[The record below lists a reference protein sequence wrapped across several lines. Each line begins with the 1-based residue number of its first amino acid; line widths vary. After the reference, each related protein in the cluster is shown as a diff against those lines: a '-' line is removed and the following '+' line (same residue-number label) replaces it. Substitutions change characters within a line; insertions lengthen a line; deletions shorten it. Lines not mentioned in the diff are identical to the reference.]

1 MNLYDIGYGVG
12 VGVLSPY
19 WLIRPKARRKVL
31 RAFRE
36 RMGRVTP
43 RDGDNPAIMIHA
55 VSLGEVNATRAL
67 VAILQRERPD
77 LRFIISTTTDTG
89 FDRARELYGSSP
101 ATHIV
106 RYPLDFSVSV
116 NRLLDAMRPS
126 VVVLMEGEL
135 WPNFLRECGWR
146 DIPVILVNGRV
157 TTSAFRSYKRIR
169 PIVASMLE
177 GLRGICVQ
185 GQTYADRFLELG
197 APPGRVL
204 ITGTMKF
211 DTAPVGQGVSGALP
225 LAESVGL
232 RVGQER
238 IWVCGSTGPGEE
250 EAILVIYREL
260 LMKFPRL
267 RLVLVPRH
275 PERFDEVAG
284 LIQQARFRVVRRSER
299 NRTIDPNIAIPPV
312 VLGDTMGELRIFY
325 SIADIVFVG
334 RTLVDLGP
342 RQRGSDMIEPAALS
356 KPVIVGPWTDNFAEA
371 VKIFLAA
378 DAMRVATDPESLA
391 GQVADLLSHPKQ
403 AEQMGRRA
411 ATIVQ
416 VERGAT
422 ERNAEV
428 ILGELNLV
436 APPQSGE
443 GRPVRAPFPTLGN
456 S

>member
-1 MNLYDIGYGVG
+1 M
-12 VGVLSPY
+12 
-19 WLIRPKARRKVL
+19 
-31 RAFRE
+31 
-36 RMGRVTP
+36 
-43 RDGDNPAIMIHA
+43 
-55 VSLGEVNATRAL
+55 
-67 VAILQRERPD
+67 
-77 LRFIISTTTDTG
+77 
-89 FDRARELYGSSP
+89 
-101 ATHIV
+101 HIV

-126 VVVLMEGEL
+126 LVVLMEGEL

-146 DIPVILVNGRV
+146 EIPVILVNGRV
-157 TTSAFRSYKRIR
+157 TTSAFRNYKRIK
-169 PIVASMLE
+169 PIVTAMLE

-185 GQTYADRFLELG
+185 GQTYADRFIELG

-204 ITGTMKF
+204 VTGTMKF

-250 EAILVIYREL
+250 QAILAVYREL
-260 LMKFPRL
+260 LMRFPRL

-275 PERFDEVAG
+275 PERFDEVAR
-284 LIQQARFRVVRRSER
+284 LIEEARFRVVRRSER
-299 NRTIDPNIAIPPV
+299 NRMLDPNIAIPPV
-312 VLGDTMGELRIFY
+312 VLGDTMGELRVFY

-356 KPVIVGPWTDNFAEA
+356 KPVIIGPWTDNFAEA
-371 VKIFLAA
+371 VNIFLAA

-391 GQVADLLSHPKQ
+391 GQVAELLANPKQ

-436 APPQSGE
+436 APPQSAA
-443 GRPVRAPFPTLGN
+443 GRPIRAPFPTLEG
-456 S
+456 

>member
-1 MNLYDIGYGVG
+1 MNLYDIGYGLG
-12 VGVLSPY
+12 VGVSAPY

-36 RMGRVTP
+36 RMGRVPP
-43 RDGDNPAIMIHA
+43 REGDNPAVLIHA
-55 VSLGEVNATRAL
+55 VSLGEMNATRAL

-77 LRFIISTTTDTG
+77 LRFVITTTTDTG
-89 FDRARELYGSSP
+89 YDRARELYGSSP
-101 ATHIV
+101 AITIA
-106 RYPLDFSVSV
+106 RFPLDFSGAVS
-116 NRLLDAMRPS
+116 RLLDAMRPN

-146 DIPVILVNGRV
+146 DIRTVLVNGRV
-157 TTSAFRSYKRIR
+157 TSWSYRNYKLVK
-169 PIVASMLE
+169 PIARSMLE
-177 GLRGICVQ
+177 GLDGICVQ
-185 GQTYADRFLELG
+185 GQTYADRFISLG

-211 DTAPVGQGVSGALP
+211 DTAPVGEGVSGAMP

-250 EAILVIYREL
+250 EVLLAVYREL

-275 PERFDEVAG
+275 PQRFDEVAG
-284 LIQQARFRVVRRSER
+284 LIEQSKFRVVRRSQR
-299 NRTIDPNIAIPPV
+299 NRSLDPNAPIPPV
-312 VLGDTMGELRIFY
+312 VLGDTMGELRVFY
-325 SIADIVFVG
+325 SIADLVFVG
-334 RTLVDLGP
+334 RSLFDLGP

-391 GQVADLLSHPKQ
+391 GHVAELLANPRG

-411 ATIVQ
+411 ATIVS

-422 ERNAEV
+422 ERNAQV
-428 ILGELNLV
+428 ILGELNIA
-436 APPQSGE
+436 APPATSE
-443 GRPVRAPFPTLGN
+443 GRPQRAAFPTLET